1 MRTAYVLAMILCMTS
16 WTSARAQSAGAS
28 APPHTLMPVP
38 ASVRI
43 EAGRLPID
51 KSFRVAVTR
60 HSDARLLR
68 GVERALLRLKARTG
82 LEFSHAIG
90 KDAATAALVMEVAGP
105 GEAVQSIAED
115 ESYALHVTA
124 QRATLQAATVVG
136 ALRGLETFLQLVAR
150 DAAGA
155 YLPLAEIADQPR
167 FRWRGLLIDVC
178 RHWQP
183 VEVIKRNLD
192 AMAAVK
198 LNVFHWHLSE
208 DQGFRVES
216 RRYPKL
222 HEFGSDGL
230 YYTQEQ
236 MRDVVAYARDRGIR
250 VVPEFDMP
258 GHATSWFVGD
268 ARLATAPGPYAIIRE
283 FGVFDATFDPTREE
297 VYRFLDRFVGEMKK
311 LFPDAYWHI
320 GGDEVKSKQWDA
332 SPGVAAFKKRR
343 GLKDN
348 EALQAWFNQ
357 RLSRILSKHGK
368 RMVGWDEIL
377 HSDLPKDTVVQSW
390 RGQKS
395 LGEGAK
401 QGFQGILSAG
411 YYLDGMQTS
420 AFHYAVDPLPAASDL
435 DPVQAARILGG
446 EVCMWGELITPENI
460 DSRIWPRTAA
470 VAERLWSPRSVA
482 DVDDMYR
489 RLDAVS
495 LQLEELGLT
504 HLSGPDAMLRR
515 LAATDDIEPLRDLL
529 RLVEPLSLGQRQRAR
544 RATQLS
550 SLTTLGD
557 IASPDAPVRRELTAL
572 VAAFLRDAAHDQNSR
587 QALAREFQHW
597 QELGAV
603 LARLAASSPQLQDAQ
618 GVATNLAALS
628 AAGQEALAL
637 LAEGKTPPKEWS
649 AEKLALLDRA
659 AVPQGLLRL
668 AVVPSLRALVIPA
681 GGSAMPGR

>member
-1 MRTAYVLAMILCMTS
+1 M
-16 WTSARAQSAGAS
+16 
-28 APPHTLMPVP
+28 LMPVP
-38 ASVRI
+38 ASVRV

-90 KDAATAALVMEVAGP
+90 KDAAAALVIDVAGP

-115 ESYALHVTA
+115 ESYALHATA
-124 QRATLQAATVVG
+124 QRATLQAGTVVG

-150 DAAGA
+150 DAAGS

-236 MRDVVAYARDRGIR
+236 IREVVAYARDRGIR

-268 ARLATAPGPYAIIRE
+268 ARWATAPGPYAIIRD

-348 EALQAWFNQ
+348 GALQAWFNQ

-401 QGFQGILSAG
+401 QGFPGILSAD
-411 YYLDGMQTS
+411 YYLDAMKTS
-420 AFHYAVDPLPAASDL
+420 AFHYAVDPLPATSDL
-435 DPVQAARILGG
+435 DPTQAARILGG

-470 VAERLWSPRSVA
+470 IAERLWSPRSVA

-489 RLDAVS
+489 RLDSVS

-515 LAATDDIEPLRDLL
+515 LAATDEIEPLRDLL

-544 RATQLS
+544 RATQLTP
-550 SLTTLGD
+550 LTTLGD
-557 IASPDAPVRRELTAL
+557 IASPDAPVRRELAAL
-572 VAAFLRDAAHDQNSR
+572 IAAFLRDPAHDQNSR

-603 LARLAASSPQLQDAQ
+603 LARLVASSPQLQDAQ
-618 GVATNLAALS
+618 GVAANLAALS
-628 AAGQEALAL
+628 VAGQEVLTL
-637 LAEGKTPPKEWS
+637 LTEGKTPPKEWS

-659 AVPQGLLRL
+659 AAPQGLLRL
-668 AVVPSLRALVIPA
+668 AVVPPLRTLIAAA
-681 GGSAMPGR
+681 GGSAVPGK

>member
-1 MRTAYVLAMILCMTS
+1 MEM
-16 WTSARAQSAGAS
+16 
-28 APPHTLMPVP
+28 
-38 ASVRI
+38 
-43 EAGRLPID
+43 GRLPLD
-51 KSFRVAVTR
+51 KSFKVAVTK

-68 GVERALLRLKARTG
+68 GVARALLRLKGRTG

-90 KDAATAALVMEVAGP
+90 KDAATATLVIEVAGP
-105 GEAVQSIAED
+105 GEVVQSIAED
-115 ESYALHVTA
+115 ESYALHVMA
-124 QRATLQAATVVG
+124 QRATLQAGTVVG

-155 YLPLAEIADQPR
+155 FLPHAEITDQPR

-236 MRDVVAYARDRGIR
+236 LREVVAYARDRGIR

-268 ARLATAPGPYAIIRE
+268 ARFATAPGPYAIIRE

-311 LFPDAYWHI
+311 IFPDAYWHI
-320 GGDEVKSKQWDA
+320 GGDEVKSKQWNA
-332 SPGVAAFKKRR
+332 SPAVAAFKKRR

-357 RLSRILSKHGK
+357 RLSRILSKHKK

-420 AFHYAVDPLPAASDL
+420 AFHYAVDPLPATSDL
-435 DPVQAARILGG
+435 DPAQASRILGG

-470 VAERLWSPRSVA
+470 IAERLWSPRSAA

-495 LQLEELGLT
+495 LQLEELGLL

-515 LAATDDIEPLRDLL
+515 LAATDDIEPLRELL
-529 RLVEPLSLGQRQRAR
+529 RLVEPLSLGQRQRSR
-544 RATQLS
+544 RATQLT
-550 SLTTLGD
+550 SLTALGD
-557 IASPDAPVRRELTAL
+557 IASPDAPVRRELAAWI
-572 VAAFLRDAAHDQNSR
+572 AAFLRDAVHDQTSR

-597 QELGAV
+597 QELGAA
-603 LARLAASSPQLQDAQ
+603 LARIAASSPQLQDTQ
-618 GVATNLAALS
+618 GVAANLSELG
-628 AAGQEALAL
+628 AAGQEALAML
-637 LAEGKTPPKEWS
+637 GEGKSATTEWT
-649 AEKLALLDRA
+649 AAKIALLDRA
-659 AVPQGLLRL
+659 AAPQGLLRL
-668 AVVPSLRALVIPA
+668 AVVPALRQLIVAA
-681 GGSAMPGR
+681 GGSAVPTL

>member
-1 MRTAYVLAMILCMTS
+1 MRTAYVLAMILWMSTS
-16 WTSARAQSAGAS
+16 SSVRAQNAGTSASLLA
-28 APPHTLMPVP
+28 LMPVP

-43 EAGRLPID
+43 EPGRLPID

-60 HSDARLLR
+60 HGDARLLR
-68 GVERALLRLKARTG
+68 GVARALLRLKARTG
-82 LEFSHAIG
+82 VEFSHAIA
-90 KDAATAALVMEVAGP
+90 KDAAAALVIEVAGP

-115 ESYALHVTA
+115 ESYTLSVTP
-124 QRATLQAATVVG
+124 QRATLKAATVVG

-150 DAAGA
+150 NAAGA
-155 YLPLAEIADQPR
+155 YLPLADIADQPR
-167 FRWRGLLIDVC
+167 FPWRGLLIDVC

-216 RRYPKL
+216 RRYREL

-236 MRDVVAYARDRGIR
+236 IRDVVAYARDRGIR

-258 GHATSWFVGD
+258 GHSTSWFVGD
-268 ARLATAPGPYAIIRE
+268 ARLAAAPGPYAIIRE

-297 VYRFLDRFVGEMKK
+297 VYRFLDRFIGEMKA

-320 GGDEVKSKQWDA
+320 GGDEVSSNQWDA
-332 SPGVAAFKKRR
+332 SPAVAAFKKRR

-357 RLSRILSKHGK
+357 RLSRILQKHKK

-401 QGFQGILSAG
+401 QEFQGILSAG
-411 YYLDGMQTS
+411 YYLDAMQTS

-435 DPVQAARILGG
+435 DPAQAARILGG

-460 DSRIWPRTAA
+460 DSRLWPRTAA
-470 VAERLWSPRSVA
+470 IAERLWSSRSVV

-489 RLDAVS
+489 RLDSVS

-515 LAATDDIEPLRDLL
+515 LAGTDDIEPLRDLL

-544 RATQLS
+544 RATQLTP
-550 SLTTLGD
+550 LTSLGD
-557 IASPDAPVRRELTAL
+557 IAAPDAPAHRELAAL
-572 VAAFLRDAAHDQNSR
+572 VATFLRDAAHDQNSR

-618 GVATNLAALS
+618 GVAANLTELG
-628 AAGQEALAL
+628 AAGQDALAL
-637 LAEGKTPPKEWS
+637 LAEGKTAPAEWT
-649 AEKLALLDRA
+649 AAKIALLVRA
-659 AVPQGLLRL
+659 AAHQGLLRL
-668 AVVPSLRALVIPA
+668 AVVPALRTLIAAA
-681 GGSAMPGR
+681 GGTAVPAR

>member
-1 MRTAYVLAMILCMTS
+1 MRTAYVFAMMLCMSS
-16 WTSARAQSAGAS
+16 WTSAEAQSTGTS
-28 APPHTLMPVP
+28 APPLALMPLP
-38 ASVRI
+38 ASVRL
-43 EAGRLPID
+43 EAGRLPLD
-51 KSFRVAVTR
+51 KSFRVAVTK

-68 GVERALLRLKARTG
+68 GVARALQRLKARTG
-82 LEFSHAIG
+82 LEFAHAIG
-90 KDAATAALVMEVAGP
+90 KDVAAALVIEVAGP
-105 GEAVQSIAED
+105 GETVQSIAED
-115 ESYALHVTA
+115 ESYALHLTA
-124 QRATLQAATVVG
+124 QRATLQAGTVVG

-150 DAAGA
+150 DATGA
-155 YLPLAEIADQPR
+155 YFPFAEIADQPR
-167 FRWRGLLIDVC
+167 FPWRGLLIDVC

-183 VEVIKRNLD
+183 VEVLKRNLD

-216 RRYPKL
+216 LRYPKL

-236 MRDVVAYARDRGIR
+236 MREVVAYARDRGIR

-268 ARLATAPGPYAIIRE
+268 ARWATAPGPYAIIRE
-283 FGVFDATFDPTREE
+283 FGVFDATFDPTRDD

-311 LFPDAYWHI
+311 IFPDAYWHI

-332 SPGVAAFKKRR
+332 SPAVAAFKKRR

-411 YYLDGMQTS
+411 YYLDAMQTS
-420 AFHYAVDPLPAASDL
+420 AFHYAVDPLPATSDL
-435 DPVQAARILGG
+435 DPVQASRILGG

-460 DSRIWPRTAA
+460 DARIWPRTAA
-470 VAERLWSPRSVA
+470 IAERLWSPRSVA

-529 RLVEPLSLGQRQRAR
+529 RLVEPLSLGQRQRTR
-544 RATQLS
+544 RASQLT
-550 SLTTLGD
+550 SLTALGD
-557 IASPDAPVRRELTAL
+557 IASPDAPIRRELAAL
-572 VAAFLRDAAHDQNSR
+572 IAVFLRDAAHDQNSR

-603 LARLAASSPQLQDAQ
+603 LSRLAASSPQLQDAQ
-618 GVATNLAALS
+618 GVAANLVELG
-628 AAGQEALAL
+628 AAGQEALAML
-637 LAEGKTPPKEWS
+637 GEGKTASTEWT
-649 AEKLALLDRA
+649 AAKIALLERA
-659 AVPQGLLRL
+659 AAHQGLLRL
-668 AVVPSLRALVIPA
+668 AVVPPFRALVIAA
-681 GGSAMPGR
+681 GGSTMPGM